1 MMNRNGTAR
10 DKNKRR
16 TDSMIPKK
24 QTNNSKEKPRDDYNR
39 DKLKKKNR
47 GKNNNNNNNKIT
59 NYNKL
64 ISI

>member
-24 QTNNSKEKPRDDYNR
+24 HKQLKRKKRDDYNR
-39 DKLKKKNR
+39 DKLKQKNR
-47 GKNNNNNNNKIT
+47 GKNNNNNKNN
-59 NYNKL
+59 
-64 ISI
+64 